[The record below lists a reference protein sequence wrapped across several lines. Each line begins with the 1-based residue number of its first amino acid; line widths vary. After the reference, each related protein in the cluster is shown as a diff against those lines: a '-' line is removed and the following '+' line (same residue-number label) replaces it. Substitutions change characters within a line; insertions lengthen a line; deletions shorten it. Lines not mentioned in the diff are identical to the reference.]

1 MKRLLLLVVVA
12 FVSLTTL
19 NAQILS
25 TQNWDATMTVAN
37 ATDAVYDGP
46 VAIDQDGSVF
56 ISGSHTKDVLIN
68 EDVEIVA
75 PSGSKGSYI
84 IKYDS
89 EGVAE
94 WGTVL
99 DGNAT
104 ITSMTVDSKGVLY
117 VAANF
122 TGAVTVY
129 DAYYEEFQSIGED
142 GVTGAFIAKYLVDGT
157 LEYVRTI
164 IPIIDPE
171 IEATFMYGLSG
182 ETPSFNIYKIQ
193 AEGSNLYVGAIYSG
207 DAVIK
212 DYTSKGVENP
222 AGDLTLQGKYALVWG
237 FMYTDMPS
245 SAVFSY
251 ATSKMNKPTLVADV
265 APAAEIM
272 ETDAIYKIQTANFV
286 ADGSNV
292 YVAAMGYGNLAAKT
306 ANGTQNV
313 SFAMDGA
320 GNNENGLILVKTGAA
335 DVVKVYNNAP
345 TSLSTDYYNLIDKMD
360 VTNGTLYIS
369 GTYRGYN
376 PFDNTLGT
384 EGKSTSDIFVASVKT
399 ATLEKNW
406 VAVTP
411 DKNDTENN
419 KYENIQGT
427 IIYPAGIQ
435 IAGAVKDVET
445 DAADSY
451 YNYAIDFDG
460 NVTSLS
466 QAEAGSVAN
475 NATQAAYTLTKTG
488 TTSVY
493 YGDLATAETYTG
505 VAGDDVIYTYTPAS
519 KTIAFTGTGA
529 MYEYEAADEVAVPWA
544 PFKED
549 IAIATIQDGITNV
562 PGYAFSKCA
571 ALESVTLPNSITTI
585 SRNSFASCSALA
597 DLIIPNKVKEIGV
610 NAFNACGFTSIDIPN
625 SVTTMGNTVFSGC
638 TALESV
644 TLSKSMDIL
653 PTSTFNKCS
662 ALEEVYIP
670 ESYKTLNFGVFH
682 SCSSLRKVT
691 LAASV
696 DSIGDYAFYNNTS
709 MSRIYSMNTVPP
721 KAPGSKVFSG
731 VPATVAV
738 FVPSESLSLYQVAD
752 GWKDFWCQGSD
763 FSGVEDAAI
772 ENENTV
778 VVKDGNIVVE
788 GYTGKVQVVSINGQ
802 VVKDIMVNEY
812 AEIALPQG
820 LYVVVTAN
828 GAQKVIL

>member
-1 MKRLLLLVVVA
+1 MKKLLLLVVA
-12 FVSLTTL
+12 TLVSLTTL

-25 TQNWDATMTVAN
+25 NQTWTATLQAVAAGDAT
-37 ATDAVYDGP
+37 YDGP
-46 VAIDQDGSVF
+46 VVVAEDGSLFV
-56 ISGSHTKDVLIN
+56 SGAITQDLVVDENLTIMYPL
-68 EDVEIVA
+68 A
-75 PSGSKGSYI
+75 TGSYI
-84 IKYDS
+84 AKLNS
-89 EGVAE
+89 EGASQ
-94 WGTVL
+94 WGSLL
-99 DGNAT
+99 DGEST
-104 ITSMTVDSKGVLY
+104 VVSMTVDAKGVLY
-117 VAANF
+117 VA
-122 TGAVTVY
+122 GKYSGEVY
-129 DAYYEEFQSIGED
+129 FYNSDMETYTSIGAD
-142 GVTGAFIAKYLVDGT
+142 GESGSFIAKYKADGT
-157 LEYVRTI
+157 VEFIRTI
-164 IPIIDPE
+164 IPIIDPT
-171 IEATFMYGLSG
+171 IEASYCYGFSG

-193 AEGSNLYVGAIYSG
+193 VEGSNLYVGAIYSG
-207 DAVIK
+207 DVVIK
-212 DYTSKGVENP
+212 DYTSKGEENP
-222 AGDLTLQGKYALVWG
+222 AGDLTLQGKYAFVWS

-251 ATSKMNKPTLVADV
+251 STSKMNKPALVADV
-265 APAAEIM
+265 APAAEVM

-292 YVAAMGYGNLAAKT
+292 YVAAMGYGELAAKT

-320 GNNENGLILVKTGAA
+320 GENENGLILVKTGAA

-384 EGKSTSDIFVASVKT
+384 DGKSTSDIFVASVKVSN
-399 ATLEKNW
+399 LEKNW

-411 DKNDTENN
+411 DKNDTENS
-419 KYENIQGT
+419 KYEDVQGT

-435 IAGAVKDVET
+435 IAAAVKDVNSH
-445 DAADSY
+445 AVDSY
-451 YNYAIDFDG
+451 YNYSIDFEG
-460 NVTSLS
+460 NVTSLT
-466 QAEAGSVAN
+466 QAAAGSVAN
-475 NATQAAYTLTKTG
+475 NITQAAYTLTMSGMTF
-488 TTSVY
+488 VY
-493 YGDLATAETYTG
+493 YGDLEAADTYTG

-529 MYEYEAADEVAVPWA
+529 MYEYVAADEVAIPWA
-544 PFKED
+544 PFKAD
-549 IAIATIQDGITNV
+549 ITTATIQDGITNV
-562 PGYAFSKCA
+562 PGYAFSKCT

-585 SRNSFASCSALA
+585 SRNSFASCSALTEL
-597 DLIIPNKVKEIGV
+597 DIPNKVNEIGL

-638 TALESV
+638 TALETV

-662 ALEEVYIP
+662 ALKEIYIP

-682 SCSSLRKVT
+682 SCSKLSKVT

-709 MSRIYSMNTVPP
+709 MSKIYSMNTVPP

-731 VPATVAV
+731 VPMTVAV
-738 FVPSESLSLYQVAD
+738 YVPSESLALYQAAD
-752 GWKDFWCQGSD
+752 GWKDFWIMGSD

-772 ENENTV
+772 ENATV
-778 VVKDGNIVVE
+778 VVKGGNVVVE
-788 GYTGKVQVVSINGQ
+788 GYVGKVQVISISGQ
-802 VVKDIMVNEY
+802 VVKDITVNDY
-812 AEIALPQG
+812 AEIDVPQG
-820 LYVVVTAN
+820 LYIVVTSN
-828 GAQKVIL
+828 GAQKVIVK